1 MHCDEDILHVC
12 RHARGREEWE
22 SAALQNGN
30 TKCNGLLPLWGP
42 QVAESAYASCLAR
55 WVSISLTLQCQL
67 VHIAAVHTV

>member
-1 MHCDEDILHVC
+1 MLLMY

-42 QVAESAYASCLAR
+42 EVPESAYASCLAR
-55 WVSISLTLQCQL
+55 SVEDSRNFYLIIFSLYKQT
-67 VHIAAVHTV
+67 

>member
-1 MHCDEDILHVC
+1 MLC

-55 WVSISLTLQCQL
+55 SVVTDSHFLPKHP
-67 VHIAAVHTV
+67 VD